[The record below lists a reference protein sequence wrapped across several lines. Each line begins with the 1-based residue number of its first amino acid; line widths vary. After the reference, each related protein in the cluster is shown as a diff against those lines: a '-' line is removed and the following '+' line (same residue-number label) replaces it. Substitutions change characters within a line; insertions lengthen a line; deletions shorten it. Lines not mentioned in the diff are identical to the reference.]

1 MADVR
6 HSGTPERSEGGKP
19 LPEGWYCSTLGNV
32 LELKYGKSLPATSR
46 DGGKFPVYG
55 SNGIVGGHSEPL
67 IQDNGLIVGR
77 KGSYGEVQISV
88 QPFFPI
94 DTTYFIDDLWG
105 QPLKY
110 WYYQL
115 KQLPLTELNRS
126 TAIPGLNREDAYA
139 QEIFLPP
146 LTEQKVIADKLDT
159 LLAQVETTKARLD
172 RIPNI
177 LKSFRQSVLAS
188 AVSGKLTE
196 EWRERHEISRS
207 GWLSTK
213 FSSICREITVG
224 YVGKM
229 ADRYESSGIPF
240 LRSQNVRAFQYSD
253 VNLLYI
259 SKDFHKK
266 IYKSRL
272 EPGDLAIVR
281 SGAPGTTCVIPAS
294 LGIANC
300 SDLVI
305 ARPNEKLISDFG
317 CIFMNSEIAQKN
329 VSENQVGVAQ
339 QHFNVGSMKKMP
351 IDLPSNKEQTEIVRR
366 VEELFAFADSIEQKA
381 NAALEQVNNLTK
393 SILAKAFR
401 GELTADWRA
410 ANPELISGDN
420 SAEALLAKIQAEREA
435 IKKQPKPKRNA
446 VKKKTGS
453 RMSKQIIKIVDALKE
468 AKKPLNGQEL
478 LAASGYP
485 SDSNIDQLEQFFLDI
500 REALVTEKTIVK
512 IKRDDDGED
521 WFALAESAINE

>member
-1 MADVR
+1 MNDVEIPDQWIQAKLPDISNLNMGQSPSSSDVNI
-6 HSGTPERSEGGKP
+6 SGDGIAFFQGKAEFGKLYP
-19 LPEGWYCSTLGNV
+19 TVKKYCSAPRKTAEKNDILLSV
-32 LELKYGKSLPATSR
+32 RA
-46 DGGKFPVYG
+46 PVG
-55 SNGIVGGHSEPL
+55 PTNL
-67 IQDNGLIVGR
+67 ANQM
-77 KGSYGEVQISV
+77 
-88 QPFFPI
+88 
-94 DTTYFIDDLWG
+94 
-105 QPLKY
+105 
-110 WYYQL
+110 
-115 KQLPLTELNRS
+115 
-126 TAIPGLNREDAYA
+126 TAIGRGLAAIRADENNVNFK
-139 QEIFLPP
+139 FLLYYFRKIEPWMSEQGTGTTFKAISGQFLKELDCIVPP
-146 LTEQKVIADKLDT
+146 LAEQKIIADKLDT
-159 LLAQVETTKARLD
+159 LLAQVGTTKARLD
-172 RIPNI
+172 RIPKI
-177 LKSFRQSVLAS
+177 LKTFRQAVLAA

-366 VEELFAFADSIEQKA
+366 VEELFAFADSIEQKN
-381 NAALEQVNNLTK
+381 NAALERVNNLTQ

-410 ANPELISGDN
+410 ANPELISGEN
-420 SAEALLAKIQAEREA
+420 SAEALLAKIKAEREKLA
-435 IKKQPKPKRNA
+435 LEKKAANKTR
-446 VKKKTGS
+446 KKK
-453 RMSKQIIKIVDALKE
+453 A
-468 AKKPLNGQEL
+468 
-478 LAASGYP
+478 
-485 SDSNIDQLEQFFLDI
+485 
-500 REALVTEKTIVK
+500 
-512 IKRDDDGED
+512 
-521 WFALAESAINE
+521 